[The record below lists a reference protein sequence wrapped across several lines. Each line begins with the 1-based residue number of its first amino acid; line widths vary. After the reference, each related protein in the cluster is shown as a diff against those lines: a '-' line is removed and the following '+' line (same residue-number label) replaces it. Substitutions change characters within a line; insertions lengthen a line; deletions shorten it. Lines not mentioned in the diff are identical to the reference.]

1 MLAPPPPKECN
12 RAQAYEYIVKK
23 NYENMMPSCYK
34 EKKKHTERNTA
45 YASPDTQKAENT
57 LAF

>member
-1 MLAPPPPKECN
+1 
-12 RAQAYEYIVKK
+12 
-23 NYENMMPSCYK
+23 MMPSCYK

-45 YASPDTQKAENT
+45 YVSPDTQKAENT